1 MKRAACHVS
10 PVFLSARPTTNK
22 CISLI
27 HQASHSSANLV
38 VCPESYIPAFPIWS
52 PLFAPTKNH
61 NFFQRMTDESIYAD
75 SEEVNAT
82 EETARKTGTGVS
94 IGISEKV
101 RYSTATLFNSNLII
115 GPDGEVLIHPR
126 KLMPTF
132 VEKLAWSPGN
142 GFRLRVAQTKYGK
155 IRSLIC
161 GKFTN
166 PLAQYALMASREQVH
181 ISS

>member
-1 MKRAACHVS
+1 
-10 PVFLSARPTTNK
+10 
-22 CISLI
+22 
-27 HQASHSSANLV
+27 
-38 VCPESYIPAFPIWS
+38 
-52 PLFAPTKNH
+52 
-61 NFFQRMTDESIYAD
+61 MTDESIYAD

-82 EETARKTGTGVS
+82 EETARKTGTVVS

-115 GPDGEVLIHPR
+115 GSNGEVLIHRR
-126 KLMPTF
+126 KLIPTF
-132 VEKLAWSPGN
+132 VKKLTWSPGN
-142 GFRLRVAQTKYGK
+142 GFGLRVAQTKYGK
-155 IRSLIC
+155 